1 MKFSIKHEINGR
13 FRIHVFQKGVMSLRQ
28 ADLLQYY
35 LGTLPGV
42 QNAKV
47 YERTADAVI
56 IYKGDRNEI
65 LEGIRTFSYENKELE
80 EIEKLDILEEIEES
94 LLTMLGSV
102 NSLFCCH

>member
-47 YERTADAVI
+47 YERTATQLLFIKVTGMRSW
-56 IYKGDRNEI
+56 KGS
-65 LEGIRTFSYENKELE
+65 G
-80 EIEKLDILEEIEES
+80 
-94 LLTMLGSV
+94 
-102 NSLFCCH
+102 LFLMKIKN

>member
-47 YERTADAVI
+47 YEQRVSGKTV
-56 IYKGDRNEI
+56 
-65 LEGIRTFSYENKELE
+65 
-80 EIEKLDILEEIEES
+80 
-94 LLTMLGSV
+94 
-102 NSLFCCH
+102 

>member
-13 FRIHVFQKGVMSLRQ
+13 FRIHVFQKGIMSLRQ

-35 LGTLPGV
+35 LEILPGV

-56 IYKGDRNEI
+56 LYKGDRKEI
-65 LEGIRTFSYENKELE
+65 LKASGPFLMRMRN
-80 EIEKLDILEEIEES
+80 
-94 LLTMLGSV
+94 
-102 NSLFCCH
+102 